1 MQRDY
6 FAIGLIKGDTVLL
19 TGSLTLVIASAPSLL
34 GLGEGKWGRGGGKGG
49 ELPGQKGGSAMKIFD
64 EPLPAGFLGYRLDA
78 TRDNR
83 VG

>member
-34 GLGEGKWGRGGGKGG
+34 GLGEGKWGGGGRERWRIARAKRG
-49 ELPGQKGGSAMKIFD
+49 FRD
-64 EPLPAGFLGYRLDA
+64 EDLR
-78 TRDNR
+78 
-83 VG
+83 